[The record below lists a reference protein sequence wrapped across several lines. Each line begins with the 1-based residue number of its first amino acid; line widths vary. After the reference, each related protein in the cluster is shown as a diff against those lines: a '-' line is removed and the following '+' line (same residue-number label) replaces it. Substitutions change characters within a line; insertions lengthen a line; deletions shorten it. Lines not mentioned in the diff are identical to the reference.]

1 MTFSSAQVMRS
12 VQSSIIYSI
21 VYGADVFPTEIC
33 SIPHNNILSAPP
45 VAIAG
50 EVFVLVA
57 CVRYDVCYQYNTTRK
72 RLHMY
77 TVSQKKPDRYD

>member
-1 MTFSSAQVMRS
+1 MVQTFFQRKFVVSR
-12 VQSSIIYSI
+12 ITI
-21 VYGADVFPTEIC
+21 FCLP
-33 SIPHNNILSAPP
+33 PP

-77 TVSQKKPDRYD
+77 TVSQKNRTATISMT